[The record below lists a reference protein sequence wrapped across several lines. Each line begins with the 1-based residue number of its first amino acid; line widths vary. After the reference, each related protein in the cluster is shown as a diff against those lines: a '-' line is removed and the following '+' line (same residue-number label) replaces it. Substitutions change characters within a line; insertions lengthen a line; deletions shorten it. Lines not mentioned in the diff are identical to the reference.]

1 MAKLKIK
8 AFQKKTKQNKNPNKF
23 TRTGHIKKK
32 KILHG
37 WYNTEFPL
45 SQQTHQILLTR
56 GKSHWPIQDVSSLAL
71 YHRRIPHHTFKLPS
85 DNNDPNPLQT
95 PTCCILDSINLSYK
109 GKLSTFNS
117 QNLKIVKKFTPYND
131 SRVQNLIFT
140 IMNCDQCLKNPILV
154 SKLSLIIITPFQKQ
168 KFYNIS
174 FFFVSLYFPTN
185 YPTI

>member
-32 KILHG
+32 YFMAGKTQ
-37 WYNTEFPL
+37 NFL
-45 SQQTHQILLTR
+45 SANRLILLMR

-71 YHRRIPHHTFKLPS
+71 YHRRIPNHTFKLPS

-140 IMNCDQCLKNPILV
+140 IVNCDQCLKNPILV
-154 SKLSLIIITPFQKQ
+154 SILSLIIITHFQKQ
-168 KFYNIS
+168 KYYNIS